1 MTARTTRRVYFSSS
15 QNIFENLA
23 LEDYLYQNE
32 NFEGQSL
39 LLLWINSPSVVIGR
53 HQNPWIEVNLN
64 ELMQKNVAFSRRNSG
79 GGAVYHDIGKIL
91 LFIYLYL
98 NLKLCIIKII
108 SKFRKLKLYFFL
120 MSIKVQQKTKS

>member
-1 MTARTTRRVYFSSS
+1 MEYFFFLFKNRPKVFLTVKKYFSAVTARTTRRVYFSSS

-53 HQNPWIEVNLN
+53 HQNPWVEVNLN
-64 ELMQKNVAFSRRNSG
+64 ELMQKNVAFSRINSG

-91 LFIYLYL
+91 
-98 NLKLCIIKII
+98 
-108 SKFRKLKLYFFL
+108 
-120 MSIKVQQKTKS
+120 